1 MRTNERSRNNFVIST
16 AICLMMA
23 LNSTVA
29 KSANEQGANKI
40 ADAVKAVNSETNK
53 QYDKTDNAKAITY
66 SSASEAFKQ
75 AAFKTDG
82 SQFCYPTKDRKHC
95 LNCDGDGTACGKVP
109 TYEVNGYN
117 LPIYM
122 SVDSNGF
129 IKGLKDIVKPSERLT
144 ANGGSVQITTN
155 RTYRYW
161 DGSKGDFSPAYPFI
175 CSYGVYSVGDTIEQ
189 LQKQFRINDNK
200 YNNAKQYVMKIGFK
214 PKYNYDYPGG
224 CGTGVYSLS
233 SSELKESWS
242 GTGNTGH
249 QYGFCF
255 IPEIQPI
262 SSTEYLNIKT
272 GNVEESNLSKSD
284 YLPCGVQESFTGKGG
299 YSSDK
304 GVCGDEYI
312 KRYKDS
318 QGNDLMTTYKAWF
331 INDYQTE
338 IFNPSYRTFDI
349 PSRACYECK
358 STSIG
363 DYCEEVINE
372 LITYC
377 DKPYPY
383 SSKLECIVARAATG
397 SVNNNLLRNSKIA
410 ENRLPANLNCGGCLS
425 KLETI
430 LKSKGFN

>member
-272 GNVEESNLSKSD
+272 GNVEKINLSKSD

-372 LITYC
+372 LINYC
-377 DKPYPY
+377 GKD
-383 SSKLECIVARAATG
+383 LECIVSKAVLG
-397 SVNNNLLRNSKIA
+397 GRNMRIDDIA
-410 ENRLPANLNCGGCLS
+410 EGRLPANLNCGGCLS